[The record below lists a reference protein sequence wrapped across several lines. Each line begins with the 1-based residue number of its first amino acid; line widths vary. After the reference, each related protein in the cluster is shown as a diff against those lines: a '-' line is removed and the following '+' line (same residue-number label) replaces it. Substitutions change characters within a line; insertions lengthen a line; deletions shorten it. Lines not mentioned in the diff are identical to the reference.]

1 MSLNAWGLFW
11 FIEQIYYFTLL
22 LVHSPSW
29 VKSKISVC
37 LVYLYQSPLG
47 GSYLVF
53 QNGGSSQ
60 GGVIGPWYCIM
71 VLTCKIPVPPGP
83 THPWYQT
90 VSDTCPSPGSGPTPR
105 TIERPK
111 TMYILSAILKYSI
124 FKLFSLL
131 SRCGTLYTVSDMD
144 FLEFQKG
151 S

>member
-1 MSLNAWGLFW
+1 MTSRRLIQELRQLFIAYGAPEEFSSDGGPQFRSEEFKTFCSEWG
-11 FIEQIYYFTLL
+11 I
-22 LVHSPSW
+22 VHHR
-29 VKSKISVC
+29 
-37 LVYLYQSPLG
+37 L
-47 GSYLVF
+47 SYR
-53 QNGGSSQ
+53 